1 MTSPSNTTKNN
12 PANKMVNI
20 PIIERIK
27 EGFDIWKKGWLSFI
41 LALIILFFVLLV
53 AIVIIVVPIALIA
66 YLVGDYEDFED
77 FGNDANIELTGSMES
92 LAEFVGLILVM
103 AAIFIAIGVM
113 CGLGKELIEVE
124 DTKAENTLH
133 YLKKYGI
140 QFAAIGFIIGLAVA
154 GPLFLIDLLLDDLI
168 EQEVNDVSVLSV
180 LVGIVAFFLIAPFT
194 LAIPAALIDDTGPIE
209 SVKTSVN
216 LFRNDPKTILL
227 LFGAFI
233 GLVLAFLS
241 PVALLDVMLDNDS
254 ITVFEAILAVF
265 AALGILVIIF
275 VLPYVMCIT
284 FTKLYYDYRFPEK
297 KEVSEEEAPVSLL

>member
-1 MTSPSNTTKNN
+1 MTVPSNKTSNN
-12 PANKMVNI
+12 PNNKMVNT

-41 LALIILFFVLLV
+41 LALIILFFVLLI
-53 AIVIIVVPIALIA
+53 AALIIIVIVIAPILLFV
-66 YLVGDYEDFED
+66 YLFGDFED
-77 FGNDANIELTGSMES
+77 FEIEIELSGLMES
-92 LAEFVGLILVM
+92 LAEFVGLILVIT
-103 AAIFIAIGVM
+103 AIFIAIGVM

-133 YLKKYGI
+133 YLKKYGLK
-140 QFAAIGFIIGLAVA
+140 FAAIGFIIGLVVA

-168 EQEVNDVSVLSV
+168 EKEVNDVSVLSV
-180 LVGIVAFFLIAPFT
+180 LAGIVAFFLIAPFT
-194 LAIPAALIDDTGPIE
+194 LAIPAALIDDTGPVE

-216 LFRNDPKTILL
+216 LFRKDPKTILL
-227 LFGAFI
+227 LFGAFV
-233 GLVLAFLS
+233 GLVLAFVS
-241 PVALLDVMLDNDS
+241 PIIVLGVMLDNDS
-254 ITVFEAILAVF
+254 ITVLEAILAVF

>member
-1 MTSPSNTTKNN
+1 MAVPSNKTSKNPN
-12 PANKMVNI
+12 NKMVNT

-41 LALIILFFVLLV
+41 LALIILFFVLLI
-53 AIVIIVVPIALIA
+53 AALIIIVIVIAPILLFV
-66 YLVGDYEDFED
+66 YLFGDFED
-77 FGNDANIELTGSMES
+77 FEIEIELSGLMES
-92 LAEFVGLILVM
+92 LAEFVGLILVIT
-103 AAIFIAIGVM
+103 AIFIAIGVM

-133 YLKKYGI
+133 YLKKYGLK
-140 QFAAIGFIIGLAVA
+140 FAAIGFIIGLVVG

-168 EQEVNDVSVLSV
+168 EKEVNDVSVLSV
-180 LVGIVAFFLIAPFT
+180 LAGIVAFFLIAPFT
-194 LAIPAALIDDTGPIE
+194 LAIPAALIDDTGPVE

-216 LFRNDPKTILL
+216 LFRKDPKTILL
-227 LFGAFI
+227 LFGAFV
-233 GLVLAFLS
+233 GLVLAFVS
-241 PVALLDVMLDNDS
+241 PIIVLGVMLDNDS
-254 ITVFEAILAVF
+254 ITVLEAILAVF

>member
-1 MTSPSNTTKNN
+1 MTVPSNKTSKNPN
-12 PANKMVNI
+12 NKMVNT

-41 LALIILFFVLLV
+41 LALIILFFVLLI
-53 AIVIIVVPIALIA
+53 AALIIIVIVIAPILLFV
-66 YLVGDYEDFED
+66 YLFGDFED
-77 FGNDANIELTGSMES
+77 FEIEIELSGLMES
-92 LAEFVGLILVM
+92 LAEFVGLILVIT
-103 AAIFIAIGVM
+103 AIFIAIGVM

-133 YLKKYGI
+133 YLKKYGLK
-140 QFAAIGFIIGLAVA
+140 FAAIGFIIGLVVG

-168 EQEVNDVSVLSV
+168 EKEVNDVSVLSV
-180 LVGIVAFFLIAPFT
+180 LAGIVAFFLIAPFT
-194 LAIPAALIDDTGPIE
+194 LAIPAALIDDTGPVE

-216 LFRNDPKTILL
+216 LFRKDPKTILL
-227 LFGAFI
+227 LFGAFV
-233 GLVLAFLS
+233 GLVLAFVS
-241 PVALLDVMLDNDS
+241 PIIVLGVMLDNDS
-254 ITVFEAILAVF
+254 ITVLEAILAVF

>member
-1 MTSPSNTTKNN
+1 MTVPSNKTSKNPN
-12 PANKMVNI
+12 NKMVNT

-41 LALIILFFVLLV
+41 LALIILFFVLLI
-53 AIVIIVVPIALIA
+53 AALIIIVIVIAPILLFV
-66 YLVGDYEDFED
+66 YLFGDFED
-77 FGNDANIELTGSMES
+77 FEIEIELSGLMES
-92 LAEFVGLILVM
+92 LAEFVGLILVIT
-103 AAIFIAIGVM
+103 AIFIAIGVM

-133 YLKKYGI
+133 YLKKYGLK
-140 QFAAIGFIIGLAVA
+140 FAAIGFIIGLVVG

-168 EQEVNDVSVLSV
+168 EKEVNDVSVLSV
-180 LVGIVAFFLIAPFT
+180 LAGIVAFFLIAPFT
-194 LAIPAALIDDTGPIE
+194 LAIPAALIDDTGPVE

-216 LFRNDPKTILL
+216 LFRKDPKTILL
-227 LFGAFI
+227 LFGAFV
-233 GLVLAFLS
+233 GLVLAFVS
-241 PVALLDVMLDNDS
+241 PIIVLGVMLDNDS
-254 ITVFEAILAVF
+254 ITVLEAILAVF

-284 FTKLYYDYRFPEK
+284 LTKLYYDYRFPEK

>member
-1 MTSPSNTTKNN
+1 MTVPSNKTSNN
-12 PANKMVNI
+12 PNNKMVNT

-41 LALIILFFVLLV
+41 LALIILFFVLLI
-53 AIVIIVVPIALIA
+53 AALIIIVIVIAPILLFV
-66 YLVGDYEDFED
+66 YLFGDFED
-77 FGNDANIELTGSMES
+77 FEIEIELSGLMES
-92 LAEFVGLILVM
+92 LAEFVGLILVIT
-103 AAIFIAIGVM
+103 AIFIAIGVM

-133 YLKKYGI
+133 YLKKYGLK
-140 QFAAIGFIIGLAVA
+140 FAAIGFIIGLVVG

-168 EQEVNDVSVLSV
+168 EKEVNDVSVLSV
-180 LVGIVAFFLIAPFT
+180 LAGIVAFFLIAPFT
-194 LAIPAALIDDTGPIE
+194 LAIPAALIDDTGPVE

-216 LFRNDPKTILL
+216 LFRKDPKTILL
-227 LFGAFI
+227 LFGAFV
-233 GLVLAFLS
+233 GLVLAFVS
-241 PVALLDVMLDNDS
+241 PIIVLGVMLDNDS
-254 ITVFEAILAVF
+254 ITVLEAILAVF

>member
-1 MTSPSNTTKNN
+1 MTVPSNKTSKNPN
-12 PANKMVNI
+12 NKMVNT

-41 LALIILFFVLLV
+41 LALIILFFVLLI
-53 AIVIIVVPIALIA
+53 AALIIIVIVIAPILLFV
-66 YLVGDYEDFED
+66 YLFGDFED
-77 FGNDANIELTGSMES
+77 FEIEIELSGLMES
-92 LAEFVGLILVM
+92 LAEFVGLILVIT
-103 AAIFIAIGVM
+103 AIFIAIGVM

-133 YLKKYGI
+133 YLKKYGLK
-140 QFAAIGFIIGLAVA
+140 FAAIGFIIGLVVA

-168 EQEVNDVSVLSV
+168 EKEVNDVSVLSV
-180 LVGIVAFFLIAPFT
+180 LAGIVAFFLIAPFS
-194 LAIPAALIDDTGPIE
+194 LAIRAALIDDTGPVE

-216 LFRNDPKTILL
+216 LFRKDPKTILL
-227 LFGAFI
+227 LFGAFV
-233 GLVLAFLS
+233 GLVLAFVS
-241 PVALLDVMLDNDS
+241 PIIVLGVMLDNDS
-254 ITVFEAILAVF
+254 ITVLEAILAVF

>member
-1 MTSPSNTTKNN
+1 MTVPSNKTSKNPN
-12 PANKMVNI
+12 NKMVNT

-41 LALIILFFVLLV
+41 LALIILFFVLLI
-53 AIVIIVVPIALIA
+53 AALIIIVIVIAPILLFV
-66 YLVGDYEDFED
+66 YLFGDFED
-77 FGNDANIELTGSMES
+77 FEIEIELSGLMES
-92 LAEFVGLILVM
+92 LAEFVGLILVIT
-103 AAIFIAIGVM
+103 AIFIAIGVM

-133 YLKKYGI
+133 YLKKYGL
-140 QFAAIGFIIGLAVA
+140 QFAAIGFIIGLVVG

-168 EQEVNDVSVLSV
+168 EKEVNDVSVLSV
-180 LVGIVAFFLIAPFT
+180 LAGIVAFFLIAPFT
-194 LAIPAALIDDTGPIE
+194 LAIPAALIDDTGPVE

-216 LFRNDPKTILL
+216 LFRKDPKTILL
-227 LFGAFI
+227 LFGAFV
-233 GLVLAFLS
+233 GLVLAFVS
-241 PVALLDVMLDNDS
+241 PIIVLGVMLDNDS
-254 ITVFEAILAVF
+254 ITVLEAILAVF